1 MRRKWKEAVSFLMTA
16 VMTITAVGFT
26 TDTTAQAADFA
37 TGSKVSRTTAR
48 VAVHDPSVVDGQ
60 DGYYYIFGSHMAWAR
75 SKDLLNWSTFTTN
88 INSNYRTIFAT
99 PGNWAA
105 RGGGSYDISGNLWA
119 PDVIYNKKMGKWCM
133 YMSVNGNDYCSS
145 IALATAD
152 KITGPYTYQGTVVYS
167 GFTNSSARSYTYTD
181 YQKATGSTNISW
193 YLSGGN
199 WNLQYGTNAID
210 PCVIYDENGDL
221 WMSYGSW
228 FGGIY
233 MLKLDESTGL
243 RDYSYT
249 YTTKANKSDA
259 YMGLKLAGGYGQS
272 GEGSYIVHDEES
284 GYYYLYLSYCGLN
297 ATDNFS
303 GYHLRMYR
311 SKDIKGPYKDAAGNN
326 AIYTSASENQSVH
339 GIKLFGNYAFSSLG
353 GNGENSANGYMSGGH
368 NSAFIDDDGNHF
380 LIYHT
385 RFNVGQEWHEVRVH
399 QQFLNEDGWPVTA
412 PYEYQGSKISETG
425 YSRDEIAGCYEI
437 INHGLAATTEYTGML
452 ETKKVILLGNGT
464 IAGDVSGSWSEKEGS
479 YYATMNVDGVEYKGV
494 FFKQYD
500 ESASHKE
507 VMTFSLIGN
516 DNTSVWGSKISRNT
530 TLIKQGI
537 DTLFAGSVT
546 GNIEIPSFGENKV
559 TFSTDSEY
567 LKVNDDGTELVYS
580 APEKDTAVTVTA
592 KIAAG
597 SSTISYSVKT
607 LVKGYQNTDMT
618 EQLLAYYS
626 FDGAS
631 IGEDASGQK
640 NHLTAYNTTKTT
652 DSERG
657 SVAYFNG
664 NNAYM
669 KLPSSVTD
677 TDSFTFMAWVK
688 SSENRSWERIFDF
701 GDGEGNSLFLTTHGY
716 TPECVRASYAVN
728 SEEIKADSDSI
739 LTTGHWVNLAVT
751 IDAVNKK
758 MALYINGEF
767 VSQTALTSNLT
778 DSFKGTKNYLGKSQY
793 DADVNFRGYMDDVAI
808 FSSALSSQEIKAFM
822 ADATDK
828 EVKTVDQKGAF
839 LSVASGSYLD
849 FGSTDVSSANPAIA
863 YVCKDGT
870 VRAVSDGDVRIT
882 AGGHTMKLRVEK
894 QTGINYGDVNQD
906 GSIDVL
912 DMEDI
917 QKDLLGIRSLTGQAR
932 KAAGLDS
939 SDGTLS
945 VLDMEIIQKHLL
957 GIGWI
962 LK

>member
-1 MRRKWKEAVSFLMTA
+1 M
-16 VMTITAVGFT
+16 
-26 TDTTAQAADFA
+26 
-37 TGSKVSRTTAR
+37 
-48 VAVHDPSVVDGQ
+48 
-60 DGYYYIFGSHMAWAR
+60 
-75 SKDLLNWSTFTTN
+75 
-88 INSNYRTIFAT
+88 
-99 PGNWAA
+99 
-105 RGGGSYDISGNLWA
+105 
-119 PDVIYNKKMGKWCM
+119 
-133 YMSVNGNDYCSS
+133 
-145 IALATAD
+145 
-152 KITGPYTYQGTVVYS
+152 
-167 GFTNSSARSYTYTD
+167 
-181 YQKATGSTNISW
+181 
-193 YLSGGN
+193 
-199 WNLQYGTNAID
+199 
-210 PCVIYDENGDL
+210 
-221 WMSYGSW
+221 
-228 FGGIY
+228 
-233 MLKLDESTGL
+233 
-243 RDYSYT
+243 
-249 YTTKANKSDA
+249 
-259 YMGLKLAGGYGQS
+259 
-272 GEGSYIVHDEES
+272 
-284 GYYYLYLSYCGLN
+284 
-297 ATDNFS
+297 
-303 GYHLRMYR
+303 
-311 SKDIKGPYKDAAGNN
+311 
-326 AIYTSASENQSVH
+326 
-339 GIKLFGNYAFSSLG
+339 
-353 GNGENSANGYMSGGH
+353 
-368 NSAFIDDDGNHF
+368 
-380 LIYHT
+380 
-385 RFNVGQEWHEVRVH
+385 
-399 QQFLNEDGWPVTA
+399 
-412 PYEYQGSKISETG
+412 
-425 YSRDEIAGCYEI
+425 
-437 INHGLAATTEYTGML
+437 
-452 ETKKVILLGNGT
+452 
-464 IAGDVSGSWSEKEGS
+464 
-479 YYATMNVDGVEYKGV
+479 
-494 FFKQYD
+494 
-500 ESASHKE
+500 
-507 VMTFSLIGN
+507 
-516 DNTSVWGSKISRNT
+516 
-530 TLIKQGI
+530 IKQGI

-808 FSSALSSQEIKAFM
+808 FSSALSSQEIKTFM

-828 EVKTVDQKGAF
+828 EVKTVDQK
-839 LSVASGSYLD
+839 D

-870 VRAVSDGDVRIT
+870 VRAVSDGDVKIT

-962 LK
+962 LE